1 MTSKVRSL
9 KSQIKTRSFLKEIIP
24 SNNEVFK
31 DSVSDMAREIRKL
44 GITTRK
50 TAKNNDTVKQ
60 TAGS

>member
-1 MTSKVRSL
+1 
-9 KSQIKTRSFLKEIIP
+9 
-24 SNNEVFK
+24 VFQ
-31 DSVSDMAREIRKL
+31 DFVSHMGVEIRKL